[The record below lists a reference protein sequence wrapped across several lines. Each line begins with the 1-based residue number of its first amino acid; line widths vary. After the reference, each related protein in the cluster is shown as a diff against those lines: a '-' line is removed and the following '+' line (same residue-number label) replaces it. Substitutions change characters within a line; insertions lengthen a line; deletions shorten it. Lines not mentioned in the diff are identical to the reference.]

1 MQYVPN
7 KCGHNKKGKY
17 GLSISSCSIIHWLKR
32 SRGLSAKRKSQ
43 AEIGGCGVIYSII
56 TSDYTMEAR
65 PIGYVVGYAS
75 VRAGVNEKSKLSY
88 IGCIIGIVN
97 LSAKRSV

>member
-1 MQYVPN
+1 M
-7 KCGHNKKGKY
+7 
-17 GLSISSCSIIHWLKR
+17 
-32 SRGLSAKRKSQ
+32 
-43 AEIGGCGVIYSII
+43 IYSII